1 MVNVSALFKFDYV
14 FVYVPGCFGK
24 SQAVLSDE
32 PPIKKEAT
40 PAKLEHASPTHSNKL
55 SSVAS
60 QGHVQWTFRPMRS
73 KQLQSSPIPKSIKT
87 VCREIPSQHVLLPWP
102 RYPLPNQ
109 RPHKLIIHVTA
120 IISSI
125 KRQHGNTMK
134 NTQKHTLSV
143 HCCQCLHIARQK
155 SSTRKSNKQRWKL
168 LVARTVKSTYTA

>member
-1 MVNVSALFKFDYV
+1 M
-14 FVYVPGCFGK
+14 YVPGCFGK

-60 QGHVQWTFRPMRS
+60 QGHVQLRTATPVEWTFIPMSS

-87 VCREIPSQHVLLPWP
+87 VCREIPSQHVLLHWP

-120 IISSI
+120 IISST
-125 KRQHGNTMK
+125 KRRKYNEIHK
-134 NTQKHTLSV
+134 NIHFP
-143 HCCQCLHIARQK
+143 CIAASACTSQDK
-155 SSTRKSNKQRWKL
+155 SQ
-168 LVARTVKSTYTA
+168 ARASQTNNAGSC